1 MSDNARHNFTLQ
13 KKPKK
18 GPDNI
23 NLGKWR
29 VEEGEREGN
38 HLFKTHEA
46 WIFPFQ
52 IKGERKY

>member
-29 VEEGEREGN
+29 VEEGSVKGIIYLK
-38 HLFKTHEA
+38 HMKLGFFLFK
-46 WIFPFQ
+46 
-52 IKGERKY
+52 